1 MKMKRFL
8 MFLIVAIVT
17 ISISL
22 MVYYF
27 VRDEEVV
34 GFNLGTNKIYINK
47 GETLSLEDLGF
58 VHKKPNATTEIDFNA
73 GGDSVTSKIVFDEI
87 NQCYTIPETSEGGD
101 VDIIVTT
108 THKKYPSFTISVC
121 VGVGSEDAPYL
132 IRNEKDLKN
141 IGKNGSSFGL
151 NENYLLVSDI
161 YMTGEIDS
169 LGEFTGSLSGGEDFY
184 TIYNLKVNAGDVD
197 KQNVGLFTI
206 LSSNGEISN
215 LVISNASI
223 IGKAENM
230 GVLAGISNGVISKVK
245 IVDSRVI
252 NNSLNSGHSYTGG
265 FVGSLVT
272 TGSDIATIKQSE
284 MTYSSSV
291 SAAEIKGNDYVGGIA
306 GLYENASIAVCKS
319 NVNIL
324 NADPY
329 ANPFIGGL
337 VATLTIKGDT
347 STSSGVR
354 ESYSVSRFTGNSNN
368 AGALFYQIE
377 NYSSIKTFDVMGVY
391 ALESNFDLIKIDNSA
406 VINKLNSVTA
416 FIGELSSS
424 QFKTLSNLKYY
435 QDSTGK
441 DITWE
446 TELWNISSSLP
457 QIIYENNYIPV
468 AEGDTTNINS
478 DTSFI
483 HVKDAEQL
491 IDALTRNTTTTRKIA
506 IDNDIDLEGA
516 VWDPVDLNNAIIST
530 PDNKVVKI
538 SNFSIANNNGYV
550 GFFKTITNSTIKNL
564 AFENVTIPSST
575 NNTNVGILAGSIN
588 AYSNKVSLEN
598 IAISDCTIENGQ
610 YVGGMA
616 GISKGSN
623 LVVDNA
629 NLTNVKI
636 SLNETNSNNYVGGII
651 GSFGGGKI
659 SNSNVSSTLDKSLLS
674 YTRIDD
680 KASKLYIGGIVGNA
694 SNSTSISDSNFSGS
708 IIVSY
713 GSTVYLG
720 GIAGCNYG
728 KIQNCLVSLGDY
740 LNVFDIDSN
749 VYFVGGIAGEN
760 NSKISGCGV
769 GTDIIAKIN
778 GKVNVD
784 NTYAGGIS
792 GVNKSEITE
801 SYFCGSLEGLAIGGL
816 TGRNSGTIMYCYVGV
831 NPNDESAYSVDGQ
844 IDLTGTYVA
853 GLTAKMT
860 TGLISDCY
868 VNARLSSNVKL
879 TTSDSIVDNVLG
891 SVWNNIVNK
900 ANFAENTSQ
909 KAGLV
914 VNFLLGS
921 NGTSTIR
928 KCVSTCTFTNDGAE
942 NSLECANQFMK
953 PGDGVFSLIGIFN
966 EDSNTG
972 TILNCVLDKEIAGSL
987 GAKVE
992 IEEKLKFLFW
1002 TFEPLSGS
1010 SFTAATTAEMQSG
1023 TRYASFNEDIWN
1035 FAVSGYP
1042 ELNVEWT
1049 VLSADSEK

>member
-34 GFNLGTNKIYINK
+34 SFNLGSGKIYVNK
-47 GETLSLEDLGF
+47 GETLSLDDLGF

-73 GGDSVTSKIVFDEI
+73 GGDSVTSKIVFDEV
-87 NQCYTIPETSEGGD
+87 NQCYIIPETSEGGD
-101 VDIIVTT
+101 VDIVITT

-132 IRNEKDLKN
+132 IRNEKDLKK
-141 IGKNGSSFGL
+141 IGKNGSRFGL
-151 NENYLLVSDI
+151 NDNYLLVSDI
-161 YMTGEIDS
+161 YMTGEIES
-169 LGEFTGSLSGGEDFY
+169 LGEFTGSLSGGDNFY
-184 TIYNLKVNAGDVD
+184 TIYNLKVNSGDAVE
-197 KQNVGLFTI
+197 QNVGLFTI
-206 LSSNGEISN
+206 LSSDGEISN

-223 IGKAENM
+223 KGKAENM
-230 GVLAGISNGVISKVK
+230 GVLAGTSNGVISKVK
-245 IVDSRVI
+245 IVDSKVV
-252 NNSLNSGHSYTGG
+252 NNAINSGHSYTGG

-272 TGSDIATIKQSE
+272 TGSNIATIKQSE
-284 MTYSSSV
+284 ITYSSSI
-291 SAAEIKGNDYVGGIA
+291 SAAEIMGNDYVGGIA
-306 GLYENASIAVCKS
+306 GLYSNASIAVCKS

-329 ANPFIGGL
+329 ANPFMGGL
-337 VATLTIKGDT
+337 VATVTIKGDT

-354 ESYSVSRFTGNSNN
+354 ESYSSSRFTGNANN

-377 NYSSIKTFDVMGVY
+377 NYNSIKTFDIMGVY

-416 FIGELSSS
+416 FIGELSTS
-424 QFKTLSNLKYY
+424 QFKTLANLKYY

-468 AEGDTTNINS
+468 TEGDTANINS
-478 DTSFI
+478 DSSFI
-483 HVKDAEQL
+483 SVTNESEL
-491 IDALTRNTTTTRKIA
+491 INALSSSSTSTKKIA
-506 IDNDIDLEGA
+506 IYNDIDLKGA
-516 VWDPVDLNNAIIST
+516 VWNPVNLDNAIIST

-538 SNFSIANNNGYV
+538 SNFSIVDNNGYA
-550 GFFKTITNSTIKNL
+550 GFFKTITNSTVKNL
-564 AFENVTIPSST
+564 CFDNVTIAGDSY
-575 NNTNVGILAGSIN
+575 NTYVGILAGIVD
-588 AYSNKVSLEN
+588 AQSNKVSLEN
-598 IAISDCTIENGQ
+598 ISVSDCVIENGQ
-610 YVGGMA
+610 YIGGLI
-616 GISKGSN
+616 GLSKGSN
-623 LVVDNA
+623 LVIDNA
-629 NLTNVKI
+629 NLSNVKTSI
-636 SLNETNSNNYVGGII
+636 NQYNSSNYVGGIV

-659 SNSNVSSTLDKSLLS
+659 INSNVSSTLDKSLLS
-674 YTRIDD
+674 FTRIEN
-680 KASKLYIGGIVGNA
+680 KTNKLYIGGLVGFA
-694 SNSTSISDSNFSGS
+694 NSSANISDSNFSGS
-708 IIVSY
+708 IIVNY

-720 GIAGCNYG
+720 GIVGRNYG
-728 KIQNCLVSLGDY
+728 KIQDCLVSLGDY
-740 LNVFDIDSN
+740 SNIFDIDSN

-760 NSKISGCGV
+760 NSKVIGCGV

-778 GKVNVD
+778 GKVNID

-792 GVNKSEITE
+792 GVNKGEITE
-801 SYFCGSLEGLAIGGL
+801 SYFSGSLEGLAVGGL
-816 TGRNSGTIMYCYVGV
+816 TGRNSGTITYCYVGV
-831 NPNDESAYSVDGQ
+831 NPNDENAYSVNGQ
-844 IDLTGTYVA
+844 INLTGTYVA
-853 GLTAKMT
+853 GLTAKMSN
-860 TGLISDCY
+860 GLISDCY
-868 VNARLSSNVKL
+868 VNACLSSNVNL
-879 TTSDSIVDNVLG
+879 ATSGSVVDNILT
-891 SVWNNIVNK
+891 SVWNNIIAFTK
-900 ANFAENTSQ
+900 FTEDTSQ

-914 VNFLLGS
+914 VNFLLDS
-921 NGTSTIR
+921 NGSSTIR
-928 KCVSTCTFTNDGAE
+928 KCVSTCTFTNDSGE
-942 NSLECANQFMK
+942 NSLECSNQFMK
-953 PGDGVFSLIGIFN
+953 PGDGVFSLVGVSK

-1010 SFTAATTAEMQSG
+1010 SFTATTTAEMQSG

-1049 VLSADSEK
+1049 TLSTNE